1 MGGVGN
7 LFQLRFILLV
17 QVLNNE
23 VETVNSIQNNI
34 DSL

>member
-7 LFQLRFILLV
+7 LYQLRFILLD
-17 QVLNNE
+17 QVLNKE

>member
-7 LFQLRFILLV
+7 LYQLQFILLD
-17 QVLNNE
+17 QVLNKE

>member
-7 LFQLRFILLV
+7 LCQLRFILLV